1 MSFTKKTNSF
11 LLYLILVFILAGCAG
26 PGQSLS
32 RKSWAERTLKNLTLR
47 EKIAQMMVV
56 SVNMRFMNYESNQWQ
71 ELQKYLAT
79 DGIGVLHIW
88 FGDAGSALTMLNDM
102 QLKSKVPILV
112 DADIESGL
120 GRRYP
125 GAVTLPPMMAIA
137 ATGNPQYAYEAGRI
151 SAEESRAVGIHFNLS
166 PVVDVNNNPK
176 NPIINTR
183 SFGEV
188 PDSVNRYS
196 VEFIRG
202 LHDYG
207 MLATAKHFPG
217 HGDTETDSHSS
228 LAQIPS
234 DSARL
239 WDVELPPFQKAIDA
253 GVDAV
258 MVAHVNSPDYQDH
271 AQNPASLSSFWLQD
285 ILREKMNFDGVIIT
299 DAMRMGGIV
308 KNYSDEYALLA
319 TVQAGSDIII
329 QNQNLKK
336 SIDVIEKAVLNGIL
350 SESRIDASALKVLK
364 MKEKVGLHL
373 NKTILAEN
381 THRDMG
387 KAANFKLAQEMAKK
401 AITLVKNENDILP
414 LQPTLDEKLYVVD
427 LYDGPNNH
435 SQSSFT
441 KQLKSTGRKVISFQI
456 DESDS
461 SSIADYILNQIPA
474 NGLVFLN
481 AFANP
486 TEHKDEIFLPKVE
499 AEFVN
504 ALIKKCEKVVITSFG
519 SPYLIQDFP
528 DTPIYICAYKSSG
541 ILQTAAANAI
551 KGEADITGILPVTIP
566 GIASNGTS
574 IQIKAKKWPNGTSK
588 WKPGKTLKRISPSE
602 ISVDIG
608 QLKMYLS
615 QAVADSAFP
624 GGVLLA
630 AKGGQIFLH
639 ESFGYHTYKK
649 LEAVTRGDIY
659 DLASITKVIATTSA
673 VMKLVDQKKLSLDDK
688 VVDHLPAFRGNQKK
702 HFDQKSATT
711 IRHLMTHTAGLPPF
725 RQYYLMKDD
734 AKARLDS
741 VMNTEPTIG
750 LGKKTIYS
758 DVGLI
763 TLGKM
768 VEAVAGVPLDSLV
781 DSLIFDPLGMGSTYY
796 NPPKERAKRI
806 VPTEYSDLYG
816 ELIRGYVHD
825 ENAHSLGGVAGH
837 AGLFSTASDLAIF
850 SQMMLNGGI
859 YGWKRIFKE
868 ETIKL
873 FTSRANIV
881 EGSSRS
887 LGWDSPEGKASGGV
901 YLSES
906 SFGHT
911 GYTGTS
917 LWIDPE
923 NDMFV
928 ILLTNAVH
936 PDRLWKDPKYFD
948 WRQRV
953 HSAVYETAG
962 ITGKNPKLI
971 WRKKWD

>member
-1 MSFTKKTNSF
+1 
-11 LLYLILVFILAGCAG
+11 
-26 PGQSLS
+26 
-32 RKSWAERTLKNLTLR
+32 
-47 EKIAQMMVV
+47 
-56 SVNMRFMNYESNQWQ
+56 
-71 ELQKYLAT
+71 
-79 DGIGVLHIW
+79 
-88 FGDAGSALTMLNDM
+88 
-102 QLKSKVPILV
+102 
-112 DADIESGL
+112 
-120 GRRYP
+120 
-125 GAVTLPPMMAIA
+125 
-137 ATGNPQYAYEAGRI
+137 
-151 SAEESRAVGIHFNLS
+151 
-166 PVVDVNNNPK
+166 
-176 NPIINTR
+176 
-183 SFGEV
+183 
-188 PDSVNRYS
+188 
-196 VEFIRG
+196 
-202 LHDYG
+202 
-207 MLATAKHFPG
+207 
-217 HGDTETDSHSS
+217 
-228 LAQIPS
+228 
-234 DSARL
+234 
-239 WDVELPPFQKAIDA
+239 
-253 GVDAV
+253 
-258 MVAHVNSPDYQDH
+258 
-271 AQNPASLSSFWLQD
+271 
-285 ILREKMNFDGVIIT
+285 
-299 DAMRMGGIV
+299 
-308 KNYSDEYALLA
+308 
-319 TVQAGSDIII
+319 
-329 QNQNLKK
+329 
-336 SIDVIEKAVLNGIL
+336 
-350 SESRIDASALKVLK
+350 
-364 MKEKVGLHL
+364 
-373 NKTILAEN
+373 
-381 THRDMG
+381 
-387 KAANFKLAQEMAKK
+387 
-401 AITLVKNENDILP
+401 
-414 LQPTLDEKLYVVD
+414 
-427 LYDGPNNH
+427 
-435 SQSSFT
+435 
-441 KQLKSTGRKVISFQI
+441 
-456 DESDS
+456 
-461 SSIADYILNQIPA
+461 
-474 NGLVFLN
+474 
-481 AFANP
+481 
-486 TEHKDEIFLPKVE
+486 
-499 AEFVN
+499 
-504 ALIKKCEKVVITSFG
+504 
-519 SPYLIQDFP
+519 
-528 DTPIYICAYKSSG
+528 
-541 ILQTAAANAI
+541 
-551 KGEADITGILPVTIP
+551 
-566 GIASNGTS
+566 
-574 IQIKAKKWPNGTSK
+574 
-588 WKPGKTLKRISPSE
+588 
-602 ISVDIG
+602 
-608 QLKMYLS
+608 
-615 QAVADSAFP
+615 
-624 GGVLLA
+624 LA

-649 LEAVTRGDIY
+649 SEAVTRGDIY

-750 LGKKTIYS
+750 LGEKTIYS

-873 FTSRANIV
+873 FTSRVNIV

-901 YLSES
+901 YLSDS

-953 HSAVYETAG
+953 HSAVYETVG